1 MVSSIKIPISPN
13 RRYTVRLTQTLWY
26 DAALG
31 TRIDNPIVILECM
44 NCLENGADAPYIAVD
59 LSVAEELGGQVRVEA
74 CLYIGWRIDPQ
85 GWIEEHVVEQLPRE
99 KRETEQLRQI
109 SQVTYAVLSYG
120 RLNDIA
126 KD

>member
-1 MVSSIKIPISPN
+1 
-13 RRYTVRLTQTLWY
+13 
-26 DAALG
+26 
-31 TRIDNPIVILECM
+31 M

-126 KD
+126 KDWRCGVSVSVCVWERECVQLIVS

>member
-1 MVSSIKIPISPN
+1 MRQNPRSPV
-13 RRYTVRLTQTLWY
+13 VRSAVALTQALWY

-31 TRIDNPIVILECM
+31 TRIDNPIVILQCM
-44 NCLENGADAPYIAVD
+44 HCLQDGADAPHVAVD
-59 LSVAEELGGQVRVEA
+59 LSIAEELGGQVRIEA

-85 GWIEEHVVEQLPRE
+85 RRIEEHVIEQLPRE

-109 SQVTYAVLSYG
+109 SQVTYAVLSYQ
-120 RLNDIA
+120 RLNKDSIA